1 MHKLILRKKL
11 RFPLIAKPLVQMGPR
26 NRIKLMYLIFNNVRR
41 ISNSRGTDGVLFKVY
56 VAGSCVKR
64 KSGVRHFRK
73 ELGIFKRVFLPFSK
87 ISSKSADNDIEIGD
101 NDGKERAEMPC
112 ESFGA
117 EIAKATREVTH
128 LKSV

>member
-1 MHKLILRKKL
+1 
-11 RFPLIAKPLVQMGPR
+11 MGPR

-64 KSGVRHFRK
+64 KSGGV
-73 ELGIFKRVFLPFSK
+73 LPFSK